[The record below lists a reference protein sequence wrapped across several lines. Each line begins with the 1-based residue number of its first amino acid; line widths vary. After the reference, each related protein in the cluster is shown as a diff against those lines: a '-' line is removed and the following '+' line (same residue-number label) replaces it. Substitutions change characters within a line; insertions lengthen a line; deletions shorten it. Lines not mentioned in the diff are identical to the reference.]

1 LSNGNPNQKAPAE
14 VADWKLDALYP
25 KKYEAYENN
34 GCNKRVFLIFAM
46 RRTQDVGGKKTSG
59 GKKKRKRTKT
69 PLFVPRFSKRE
80 RLLTNGKSNQRAP
93 KYVAFNCL
101 SLI

>member
-1 LSNGNPNQKAPAE
+1 LLSNGNPNQKAPAE

-46 RRTQDVGGKKTSG
+46 RRTQDVGGKKRR
-59 GKKKRKRTKT
+59 GKKEKKKKKGAAVRTALLEEGKVTDERKIQ
-69 PLFVPRFSKRE
+69 PEGPQV
-80 RLLTNGKSNQRAP
+80 
-93 KYVAFNCL
+93 C
-101 SLI
+101 SL